1 VKRLSAYCRRQ
12 AAVHEAGHAI
22 AAARFGLM
30 AETVR
35 IWPVENPQP
44 GQTLWQGEVYFPGIE
59 KQPVDARRVIG
70 IAGAAAEALWL
81 KILPE
86 DVLTM
91 TKGFISESDWQ
102 IIGRVAGGPSNI
114 KLLSLALKEATA
126 IIERER
132 KFLLELSRRLII
144 ESRTTALVGR

>member
-1 VKRLSAYCRRQ
+1 MKRLSAYCRRQ

-22 AAARFGLM
+22 AAENFGLIV
-30 AETVR
+30 EIVR
-35 IWPVENPQP
+35 IWPVENPAP
-44 GQTLWQGEVYFPGIE
+44 GQNLWRGEVYFPGIE
-59 KQPVDARRVIG
+59 KQPPDARRVIG

-81 KILPE
+81 KILPD

-114 KLLSLALKEATA
+114 KLLSRALKEATA
-126 IIERER
+126 ILKRER
-132 KFLLELSRRLII
+132 KFLLELSRRLMI
-144 ESRTTALVGR
+144 ESRAAK

>member
-1 VKRLSAYCRRQ
+1 MKRLSASCRRL

-22 AAARFGLM
+22 AAASFGL
-30 AETVR
+30 AAKSVC
-35 IWPVENPQP
+35 IWPVENPSP
-44 GQTLWQGEVYFPGIE
+44 GQNPWKGEVYFPGIE
-59 KQPVDARRVIG
+59 KQPPDARRVIG

-81 KILPE
+81 KILPD

-126 IIERER
+126 ILQRER

-144 ESRTTALVGR
+144 ESRRPT